1 MRVAE
6 AHSPVTWGWRV
17 RASAC
22 LLLIK
27 CMLVAGMDTGDT
39 AVNRTY
45 FSVLL
50 RSSQPSEGVRYCIE
64 MAAVLVANS
73 CVQMFIAA
81 LFVIVKKCTKG

>member
-1 MRVAE
+1 
-6 AHSPVTWGWRV
+6 
-17 RASAC
+17 
-22 LLLIK
+22 
-27 CMLVAGMDTGDT
+27 MDTGDT

-81 LFVIVKKCTKG
+81 LLVIVKKYTKG

>member
-1 MRVAE
+1 
-6 AHSPVTWGWRV
+6 
-17 RASAC
+17 
-22 LLLIK
+22 
-27 CMLVAGMDTGDT
+27 MDTEDT

-64 MAAVLVANS
+64 MAAVANS

-81 LFVIVKKCTKG
+81 LFVIVKKCTNG